1 MLFNLEDYQTDL
13 IVGCMDVGA
22 DNFNEKANSACN
34 NCCEYVG
41 CMDKEA
47 NNYNVMAN
55 LSCLDCCRYT
65 LKPLL
70 QEATTNTIDPI
81 TTECCLKLNASR
93 TEDDVKYYTEW
104 YMLPDVEGIDRC
116 VRSNIWNYNVEVVG
130 GGGVGVGT
138 VTVGV
143 GTVAVGVGTVAV
155 GVGTTTSSGSVA
167 LTASTSSFGTWTP
180 P

>member
-13 IVGCMDVGA
+13 IVGCLDVGA

-104 YMLPDVEGIDRC
+104 YMLPDVDGIDRC
-116 VRSNIWNYNVEVVG
+116 VRNNIWNYNVEVVG
-130 GGGVGVGT
+130 T

-143 GTVAVGVGTVAV
+143 GTVTVGVGTVAV

-180 P
+180 A